1 MNYILSVDP
10 SRTRA
15 YGALW
20 RDGCVVRVAA
30 LSGYESGYDRFDP
43 NQPLA
48 LFVTEQVTVFGG
60 AANARA
66 LIQVAYDAGL
76 RAGPY
81 AARGV
86 PCVALTPSEWRS
98 ALGVQGAHKT
108 RAKRAVD
115 ADVREVV
122 LRDVPGA
129 EAALAPF
136 KGSRG
141 ALPQDAFDAI
151 AIGLA
156 AERMRTRLGHE
167 AFAEHHAMPRDLS
180 KSRAAL
186 EPEAQLAPMLAGAV
200 LESRR
205 DLVAEAKAAYED
217 GQARNWAELN
227 SGLVARLDDRTLRR
241 VIAALRGE
249 S

>member
-1 MNYILSVDP
+1 MTYILSVDP

-20 RDGCVVRVAA
+20 RGGCVVRVEA
-30 LSGYESGYDRFDP
+30 LSGYESGYDCFDR
-43 NQPLA
+43 PLS

-76 RAGPY
+76 RAGPF

-86 PCVALTPSEWRS
+86 PCVALTPSEWRA

-108 RAKRAVD
+108 RSKRDVD
-115 ADVREVV
+115 ADVRAAV
-122 LRDVPGA
+122 LRDAPGA
-129 EAALAPF
+129 EAALVPH

-156 AERMRTRLGHE
+156 VERMRTRLGHE

-180 KSRAAL
+180 KSRV
-186 EPEAQLAPMLAGAV
+186 APSTDMVAGAV
-200 LESRR
+200 LEPRR

-227 SGLVARLDDRTLRR
+227 SGLVAGLDDRTMRR

-249 S
+249 P

>member
-1 MNYILSVDP
+1 MTYLLSVDP

-20 RDGCVVRVAA
+20 RGDCVIRVEE
-30 LSGYESGYDRFDP
+30 LSDYQASFARFDLP
-43 NQPLA
+43 VS

-76 RAGPY
+76 RAGPF

-86 PCVALTPSEWRS
+86 PCVALTPSEWR
-98 ALGVQGAHKT
+98 AVLGVQGAHKT
-108 RAKRAVD
+108 RSKRDVD

-122 LRDVPGA
+122 LRNVPGV
-129 EAALAPF
+129 EAVLEPH

-156 AERMRTRLGHE
+156 AGRMRTRLGH
-167 AFAEHHAMPRDLS
+167 ATFVEHHAMPRDLS
-180 KSRAAL
+180 KSRAA
-186 EPEAQLAPMLAGAV
+186 PSTDMVAGAV
-200 LESRR
+200 LEPRR
-205 DLVAEAKAAYED
+205 DLVAEARAAHED

-227 SGLVARLDDRTLRR
+227 SGLVSGLDDRTLRR